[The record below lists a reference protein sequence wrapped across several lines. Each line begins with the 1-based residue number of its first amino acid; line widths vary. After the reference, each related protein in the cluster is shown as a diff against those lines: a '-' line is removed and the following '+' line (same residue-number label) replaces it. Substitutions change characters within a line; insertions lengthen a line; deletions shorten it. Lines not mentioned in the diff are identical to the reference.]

1 MATLNVA
8 QTQAIGLALAEI
20 LCGELSDQ
28 TISLINSLHRE
39 NVPAPLDHLVGYI
52 QGMNTSPEMR
62 SSIVT
67 DLMDEIR
74 IIAEQ
79 EKEKRTGEAANA
91 WGAMNYLLFEILESD
106 NPHKL
111 TREELSILPE
121 PEDLQGW
128 AAPLVDYIRNTSAEG
143 NELATGLLNALEAI
157 IKERKEK
164 LS

>member
-1 MATLNVA
+1 MASLTVA
-8 QTQAIGLALAEI
+8 QTQIIGLALAEVM
-20 LCGELSDQ
+20 CGELSDQ
-28 TISLINSLHRE
+28 TISLINSLRRE
-39 NVPAPLDHLVGYI
+39 DVPAPLDHLVGYI

-79 EKEKRTGEAANA
+79 EKEKRTGETTNA

-111 TREELSILPE
+111 TREELSILPA
-121 PEDLQGW
+121 PEDLPGW
-128 AAPLVDYIRNTSAEG
+128 AAPLVDYIHNTSAEG
-143 NELATGLLNALEAI
+143 KELAAGLLDALETI

>member
-1 MATLNVA
+1 MASLTVA
-8 QTQAIGLALAEI
+8 QTQAIGLAVAEI

-39 NVPAPLDHLVGYI
+39 DVPAPLDHLVGYI

-62 SSIVT
+62 NSIVT
-67 DLMDEIR
+67 DLIDEIR

-79 EKEKRTGEAANA
+79 EKEKRTGETTNA
-91 WGAMNYLLFEILESD
+91 WGAMNYLLFEILESED
-106 NPHKL
+106 PQKL
-111 TREELSILPE
+111 TREELSILPA
-121 PEDLQGW
+121 PEHLPGW
-128 AAPLVDYIRNTSAEG
+128 AAPLVEYIRKTPAEG
-143 NELATGLLNALEAI
+143 KELAAGLLDALEAI